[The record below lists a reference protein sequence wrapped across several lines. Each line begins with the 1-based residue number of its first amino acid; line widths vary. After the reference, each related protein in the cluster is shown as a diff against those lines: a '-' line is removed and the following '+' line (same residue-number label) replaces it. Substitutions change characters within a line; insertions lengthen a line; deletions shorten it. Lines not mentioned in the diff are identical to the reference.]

1 MISNIATAEI
11 IMLGMN
17 AMPPNRGMGALCTFL
32 RVGISYNFFFLQNFR
47 TVGMKNI
54 PHAMLSMNA
63 PIIDK
68 ISVNIF
74 TTSFYYIN

>member
-1 MISNIATAEI
+1 MISNTATAEI

-63 PIIDK
+63 PMIDK

>member
-1 MISNIATAEI
+1 MISNTATAEI
-11 IMLGMN
+11 IMLGIKV
-17 AMPPNRGMGALCTFL
+17 MPPNRGMGALCTFL

-63 PIIDK
+63 PMIDK

>member
-1 MISNIATAEI
+1 MMSNTATAEI
-11 IMLGMN
+11 IMLGIN
-17 AMPPNRGMGALCTFL
+17 VMPPNRGIGALCTFL
-32 RVGISYNFFFLQNFR
+32 RVGKSYNFFFLQKFR

>member
-1 MISNIATAEI
+1 MISNTATAEI
-11 IMLGMN
+11 IMLGIKV
-17 AMPPNRGMGALCTFL
+17 MPRNRGMGALCTFL

-63 PIIDK
+63 PMIDK